1 MAGNPHLEQLH
12 QQHMQV
18 KQQQHEQQI
27 ALEQHLN
34 NERLASSLIHSAKE
48 AIEHHQVFGPHSLHQ
63 AVKTALHNGSDPEYI
78 RGVGQL
84 LHHAGFP
91 ELAKA
96 HSDAVDNW

>member
-1 MAGNPHLEQLH
+1 MANPTNPFPGPSQGDIA
-12 QQHMQV
+12 QQHSLDPRMTQS
-18 KQQQHEQQI
+18 
-27 ALEQHLN
+27 LLN
-34 NERLASSLIHSAKE
+34 QAELTNSLIHSAKE
-48 AIEHHQVFGPHSLHQ
+48 AIKHHQVFGTHSVHQ

-91 ELAKA
+91 QLAKA